1 MKLINESVSDDI
13 SQMTQEAN
21 LQEDEQ
27 VLSLCKEASK
37 TIGLAL

>member
-1 MKLINESVSDDI
+1 MDIIKQLFDDI
-13 SQMTQEAN
+13 SQMIQKAN
-21 LQEDEQ
+21 LQDDEQ